1 MEPCGIFQ
9 RDYAEDKAVVRTKLQ
24 WGLLIA
30 LLVLVFTLPLWL
42 SPGYLGMLRV
52 TGIYIIAVLGL
63 NILMGYCGQISLGHA
78 AFMGAGAYTCA
89 KVAAMWDMNF
99 ILCIIVGGIGGT
111 IFGLIFA
118 LPAARI
124 KGMYI
129 ALTTLAAQFVFAY
142 MMTRLPESWFGGSG
156 GIHFLPAHI
165 GNVQIVSQEG
175 LYYLTFAFV
184 AVFTFI
190 AVNISRSKIGRAFQ
204 AIRDNDLAAEVMG
217 INVFAHKL
225 LAFAIS
231 GFFAGVAG
239 ALWAYS
245 TRYVTSAQFTLW
257 SSIWMAGMVIV
268 GGMGSNLGSVLGVIV
283 LRGLEEGVTILGPA
297 LGEVI
302 PALGGAVRF
311 SLMNVLLGLVIILF
325 LIFEPR
331 GLSHRWQI
339 FKAYYRQWPFPYL

>member
-1 MEPCGIFQ
+1 MEPCGVFQ
-9 RDYAEDKAVVRTKLQ
+9 KDYAEDKSIVRTKLQ

-30 LLVLVFTLPLWL
+30 LLILVFSIPSWL
-42 SPGYLGMLRV
+42 DPGYLGMLRIA
-52 TGIYIIAVLGL
+52 GIYIIAVLGL

-78 AFMGAGAYTCA
+78 AFMGAGAYACA
-89 KVAAMWDMNF
+89 KVAQMWDLNF
-99 ILCIIVGGIGGT
+99 IASILIGGLGGT
-111 IFGLIFA
+111 FFGMIFA

-142 MMTRLPESWFGGSG
+142 MMTRLPESWFGGSA
-156 GIHFLPAHI
+156 GIHFPPAHI
-165 GNVQIVSQEG
+165 GDTQIVTQQG
-175 LYYLTFAFV
+175 LYYLTFGFV
-184 AVFTFI
+184 VVFTFF

-217 INVFAHKL
+217 INVFRYKL
-225 LAFAIS
+225 LAFAIG

-245 TRYVTSAQFTLW
+245 TGYVTSLQFTLW

-268 GGMGSNLGSVLGVIV
+268 GGMGSNLGAILGVIF
-283 LRGLEEGVTILGPA
+283 LRGLEEAVTILGPV
-297 LGEVI
+297 LGEAL

-311 SLMNVLLGLVIILF
+311 ALMNVLLGLVIILF

-331 GLSHRWQI
+331 GLAHRWQI
-339 FKAYYRQWPFPYL
+339 FKMYYRKWPFPY

>member
-1 MEPCGIFQ
+1 MEPCGVF
-9 RDYAEDKAVVRTKLQ
+9 RKDYAEDKAVVRTKLQ
-24 WGLLIA
+24 WGLLIG
-30 LLVLVFTLPLWL
+30 LLILVFSIPSWL
-42 SPGYLGMLRV
+42 DPGYLGMLRV
-52 TGIYIIAVLGL
+52 GGIFIIAVLGL
-63 NILMGYCGQISLGHA
+63 NMLMGYCGQISLGHA
-78 AFMGAGAYTCA
+78 AFMGAGAYACA
-89 KVAAMWDMNF
+89 KVAGTWDLNF
-99 ILCIIVGGIGGT
+99 ILSILVGGLGGT
-111 IFGLIFA
+111 FFGMIFA

-129 ALTTLAAQFVFAY
+129 ALTTLAAQFVFAFV
-142 MMTRLPESWFGGSG
+142 MTRLPTSWFGGSG
-156 GIHFLPAHI
+156 GIHFPPAHI
-165 GNVQIVSQEG
+165 GDIQIVSQEG

-184 AVFTFI
+184 VVFTFI

-245 TRYVTSAQFTLW
+245 TRFVTASQFTLW

-268 GGMGSNLGSVLGVIV
+268 GGMGSNLGAILGVIL
-283 LRGLEEGVTILGPA
+283 LRGLEEAITILGPA
-297 LGEVI
+297 LGEAL

-311 SLMNVLLGLVIILF
+311 ALMNVFLGLVIILF

-331 GLSHRWQI
+331 GLAHRWQI
-339 FKAYYRQWPFPYL
+339 FKTYYRKWPFPY

>member
-1 MEPCGIFQ
+1 MEPCGVF
-9 RDYAEDKAVVRTKLQ
+9 RKDYAEDKAIVRTKLQ
-24 WGLLIA
+24 WGLLIG
-30 LLVLVFTLPLWL
+30 LLILVFSIPSWL
-42 SPGYLGMLRV
+42 DPGYLGMLRV
-52 TGIYIIAVLGL
+52 TGIFIIAVLGL
-63 NILMGYCGQISLGHA
+63 NMLMGYCGQISLGHA
-78 AFMGAGAYTCA
+78 AFMGAGAYACA
-89 KVAAMWDMNF
+89 KVAAAWDLNF
-99 ILCIIVGGIGGT
+99 IVSILVGGLGGT
-111 IFGLIFA
+111 LFGMIFA

-142 MMTRLPESWFGGSG
+142 VMTRLPASWFGGSG
-156 GIHFLPAHI
+156 GIYLPPAHI
-165 GNVQIVSQEG
+165 GDIQIVSQEG

-184 AVFTFI
+184 VVFTFI

-245 TRYVTSAQFTLW
+245 TRFVTASQFTLW

-268 GGMGSNLGSVLGVIV
+268 GGMGSNLGAILGVIL
-283 LRGLEEGVTILGPA
+283 LRGLEEAITIGGPA
-297 LGEVI
+297 LGEAL

-311 SLMNVLLGLVIILF
+311 ALMNTLLGLVIILF

-331 GLSHRWQI
+331 GLAHRWQI
-339 FKAYYRQWPFPYL
+339 FKIYYRKWPFPY